1 MNQFKI
7 KKNNEPNQNN
17 QQQSGMNAANEAFKK
32 NKDHKIFQNNFHEG
46 QQIPSSKNLGETQA
60 TNRFMDEGKIQSRE
74 FLKDSR
80 LDM

>member
-32 NKDHKIFQNNFHEG
+32 NKDHKIF
-46 QQIPSSKNLGETQA
+46 
-60 TNRFMDEGKIQSRE
+60 
-74 FLKDSR
+74 
-80 LDM
+80 